1 MAGASACAR
10 VIVPKLC
17 SNASQPARAPG
28 TVTSSTLSVGM
39 VRWPRAS
46 TASRVMRRPA
56 RPLEFKPYSLWSFG
70 DHTIANTSP
79 PIPVIIGSV
88 TFSTAAAV
96 TAASMALP
104 PCSSTA
110 RPAAVASGWLVA
122 IMPCGAY
129 TVERWAM
136 VVGRSSWAA
145 AAKQASAAASAI
157 ERAVMP
163 GISLRAGLPPPLPR
177 KVRRRPRRHDPET
190 DQRLHRP
197 GHDGVQDDRY
207 RRGDE
212 QRRRDRVAG
221 HVKRPRCVGTAPAQH
236 EHARR
241 RERREHP
248 AREHHEG
255 EQLLERRGQ
264 GEQRGPSRA
273 DRDRQGRRAEP
284 RVHLRERPE
293 E

>member
-1 MAGASACAR
+1 M
-10 VIVPKLC
+10 
-17 SNASQPARAPG
+17 
-28 TVTSSTLSVGM
+28 T
-39 VRWPRAS
+39 
-46 TASRVMRRPA
+46 
-56 RPLEFKPYSLWSFG
+56 
-70 DHTIANTSP
+70 NTSP
-79 PIPVIIGSV
+79 PIPVIIGSA

-104 PCSSTA
+104 PRWSTD

-136 VVGRSSWAA
+136 VVGRGSWAEA
-145 AAKQASAAASAI
+145 TAAKQASAAASAI

-207 RRGDE
+207 RRGDVHPWAREREPVRGAEDRHENHQRHKLRGGGAE
-212 QRRRDRVAG
+212 QRVHHIRRD
-221 HVKRPRCVGTAPAQH
+221 PVG
-236 EHARR
+236 R
-241 RERREHP
+241 
-248 AREHHEG
+248 
-255 EQLLERRGQ
+255 
-264 GEQRGPSRA
+264 
-273 DRDRQGRRAEP
+273 
-284 RVHLRERPE
+284 
-293 E
+293 